1 MKQHK
6 DGRKQ
11 HTCKYCKKKIFKVP
25 RHLEDCHS
33 ETTEVARALAFPSG
47 SKERRA
53 AFAKIRRE
61 GDYEPSLSR
70 LKEKN
75 HAIAVRQG
83 KQKNELSPC
92 PHCFGFFQPKF
103 LYRHAKYCPANV
115 LSEESNNV
123 GQGLLKSSRSLLA
136 TAMTDDSKHQTI
148 IKEIISKMKQ
158 DAYTLIMKTDPLLLS
173 YGAVMF
179 EKDGNKRRIEISYKL
194 KCVARLL
201 EVFQEQSKSEHS
213 TAFDLIDP
221 KNWDTL
227 VESAKTL
234 TKYNSTEI
242 GIPSLFLKLGYS
254 LQHMA
259 RVARAMGIKRED
271 DALTKKCQG
280 FLDLYESEWIIY
292 TTRVRIQFDD
302 KRGKTPQELPL
313 AADIKSL
320 RNFCQEEIKKY
331 LDKGI
336 ASKMEWRWLAEVT
349 LCRITTFNA
358 RRGGEPSTLTL
369 DHWKDA
375 EDDKWK
381 KPESLSLLSE
391 AEKQL
396 ANRLK
401 VLYILGKRRR
411 QVPILFTEE
420 TIAAIRLLIAT
431 RSNADISADN
441 KYIFARQQESINH
454 ISGWVAVKA
463 VASKASLSKPQLM
476 TSTRIRKELATTLQL
491 LDMKESE
498 LLFVTNHL
506 GHSINV
512 HKQWYRQEESTMELT
527 KVARVLMAKDDGID
541 FKNKKMDELGEPA
554 GGECFSVTD
563 ACKCPKGFKYLD
575 VADLYV
581 FLHTID
587 IT

>member
-1 MKQHK
+1 M
-6 DGRKQ
+6 
-11 HTCKYCKKKIFKVP
+11 IFKIP

-33 ETTEVARALAFPSG
+33 ETIEVARALAFPTG

-53 AFAKIRRE
+53 ALAKIRRE
-61 GDYEPSLSR
+61 GDYEPSVNR
-70 LKEKN
+70 LKEKD
-75 HAIAVRQG
+75 HAIPVRKG
-83 KQKNELSPC
+83 KQENELSPC

-103 LYRHAKYCPANV
+103 LYRHAKFCPATV
-115 LSEESNNV
+115 LSEDSKV
-123 GQGLLKSSRSLLA
+123 GQGILKSSRSLLA
-136 TAMTDDSKHQTI
+136 TAITDVAKHQTV
-148 IKEIISKMKQ
+148 IKEVISKMNQ
-158 DAYTLIMKTDPLLLS
+158 DTYTLKIKTDQLLLA
-173 YGAVMF
+173 YGSVMF
-179 EKDGNKRRIEISYKL
+179 EKDGSKRRNEIAYKL
-194 KCVARLL
+194 KSVAKVL
-201 EVFQEQSKSEHS
+201 EVFQELSENEHS

-234 TKYNSTEI
+234 TRYNGTEI
-242 GIPSLFLKLGYS
+242 GIPSLFLKIGYS

-259 RVARAMGIKRED
+259 RVARAIGIKREN
-271 DALTKKCQG
+271 DALKKKCQG
-280 FLDLYESEWIIY
+280 FLDLYESEWSVY

-320 RNFCQEEIKKY
+320 KNFCQEEIKKF
-331 LDKGI
+331 LEKGD
-336 ASKMEWRWLAEVT
+336 ASKVEWRWFAEVT

-358 RRGGEPSTLTL
+358 RRGGEPSALTL
-369 DHWKDA
+369 DEWTDA
-375 EDDKWK
+375 ENDKWK
-381 KPESLSLLSE
+381 RAESLSLLSE

-431 RSNADISADN
+431 RSKADISEDN
-441 KYIFARQQESINH
+441 KYVFARQQESTNH
-454 ISGWVAVKA
+454 ISGWEAVRS
-463 VASKASLSKPQLM
+463 VASKASLSKPQLI

-498 LLFVTNHL
+498 LTWVTNHL
-506 GHSINV
+506 GHSVNV

-527 KVARVLMAKDDGID
+527 KVARVLMAKDDGIN
-541 FKNKKMDELGEPA
+541 FKNKKMDDLGEPV
-554 GGECFSVTD
+554 GGECFSLFRVFQVT
-563 ACKCPKGFKYLD
+563 
-575 VADLYV
+575 
-581 FLHTID
+581 
-587 IT
+587 

>member
-158 DAYTLIMKTDPLLLS
+158 
-173 YGAVMF
+173 
-179 EKDGNKRRIEISYKL
+179 
-194 KCVARLL
+194 
-201 EVFQEQSKSEHS
+201 
-213 TAFDLIDP
+213 
-221 KNWDTL
+221 
-227 VESAKTL
+227 
-234 TKYNSTEI
+234 
-242 GIPSLFLKLGYS
+242 
-254 LQHMA
+254 
-259 RVARAMGIKRED
+259 
-271 DALTKKCQG
+271 
-280 FLDLYESEWIIY
+280 
-292 TTRVRIQFDD
+292 
-302 KRGKTPQELPL
+302 
-313 AADIKSL
+313 
-320 RNFCQEEIKKY
+320 NFCQEEIKKY